1 MSFFDTLKQYGL
13 WPAQQANTT
22 SEAYGLTPE
31 MVRDARMRS
40 LSNIGAQIM
49 SASMPMTQGQRA
61 QMMSNADW
69 TGGYNSNLYNAAQ
82 MQLMAGAQKR
92 KSEEQARM
100 EEARA
105 TLAQNIAQLPEGRE
119 RNAAMFFLEAGDLN
133 KAAEIIF
140 GDQKP
145 AAPPE
150 MKTFRVGDKDVTYQ
164 WDQTQGQ
171 WVPFSTGEAFKP
183 EAPAQPDPSK
193 RLPFTKDYENAPEVQ
208 AYNTLVGTLGSLSK
222 AVYDNSKIS
231 DLDFIYGV
239 AKALDPTSVV
249 RESEGQMVIDAQG
262 LAPSL
267 LGTLNG
273 MLGGGQ
279 MTPEARKQLFALV
292 ERRARE
298 YGKLAATKRENVLIT
313 GDGVIDDTMLRPLP
327 QIPYIEPVPTDG
339 RGDRLPQYT
348 PDVQDDLTRYGGQ

>member
-1 MSFFDTLKQYGL
+1 MSFFDTLKSLQLFQGGGSVAQPGYGL
-13 WPAQQANTT
+13 DPALARQAALSTIGNISGNLLALGQQM
-22 SEAYGLTPE
+22 TPAD
-31 MVRDARMRS
+31 RSRM
-40 LSNIGAQIM
+40 IAGM
-49 SASMPMTQGQRA
+49 
-61 QMMSNADW
+61 DW
-69 TGGYNSNLYNAAQ
+69 TGDAQNNIYNAAQ

-119 RNAAMFFLEAGDLN
+119 RNAAMFFLEAGDMN

-140 GDQKP
+140 GDMKP

-171 WVPFSTGEAFKP
+171 WQPFSTGEAFKP

-193 RLPFTKDYENAPEVQ
+193 RLPFTKDYEAAPEVQ
-208 AYNTLVGTLGSLSK
+208 AYYTLVGTLGSLSK

-231 DLDFIYGV
+231 DLDFVYGV

-249 RESEGQMVIDAQG
+249 RESEGQMVVDAQG

-348 PDVQDDLTRYGGQ
+348 PEVQDDLTRYGGQ